1 VADALAAELDG
12 LTSDAISREL
22 DLPVVQLYEEVTSTM
37 DIAATLGDQGL
48 PAGSLVVAAAQS
60 AGRGRGGRRWASPAG
75 KGLWLT
81 LLERPNDASA
91 LAVLPLR
98 IGLRLAGVLERWTTG
113 PIQLKWPN
121 DLYVAGDKLGGIL
134 LEARWHN
141 QRLDWVAIGIGINFS
156 APDAIPHAAHL
167 TNTATRREVLAET
180 IPAVRAAAAARG
192 SLGASELA
200 AYAARDL
207 SVGRRCRTPAEGV
220 VQGINADGELVVKTS
235 AGERRYLTGTLELEP
250 EVKA

>member
-1 VADALAAELDG
+1 MADAPVTSLDG

-22 DLPVVQLYEEVTSTM
+22 DLPVVKLYDEVTSTM
-37 DIAATLGDQGL
+37 DIAATLGDQGS
-48 PAGSLVVAAAQS
+48 PAGSLVLAAAQT

-113 PIQLKWPN
+113 TVQLKWPN

-134 LEARWHN
+134 LEARWRS
-141 QRLDWVAIGIGINFS
+141 QRLDWVAIGTGINFS
-156 APDAIPHAAHL
+156 VPDAIPHAAHL
-167 TNTATRREVLAET
+167 TNTATRREVLAE
-180 IPAVRAAAAARG
+180 IVPALRAAAAARG
-192 SLGASELA
+192 SLGAAELA

-207 SVGRRCRTPAEGV
+207 GLGRRCRTPVEGV
-220 VQGINADGELVVKTS
+220 VQGINADGELVVETP